1 MSKMFKRLIL
11 VGIGVMSSAANA
23 SDYSA
28 STQLYKVNKNIAN
41 SSTADAETTGA
52 YVFLGYKKH
61 SLELELDQQK
71 INNVNSQQDQTL
83 IYSNYQLPNWQLKAG
98 THRIHFDASD
108 KSLNNYT
115 LGAQYTEYSSYGYA
129 LWLAGLDIYSA
140 DSAQFS
146 NALTSPIGSKLS
158 QASPYTR
165 KYFASSKEGQYYYLE
180 GRLNAQK
187 FAEKVNGD
195 DLYLSAETMV
205 GYGAPKWLF
214 SANAI
219 LLGKN
224 VNLLQKNG
232 LVIQNDGFTHEK
244 NYGIDVQYQITTRA
258 FVKASITKQHYR
270 DALNNKNSFTNNGL
284 FIGLNF

>member
-1 MSKMFKRLIL
+1 MYQTSKKLIF
-11 VGIGVMSSAANA
+11 VGIAMLSSAADA
-23 SDYSA
+23 SDFSA
-28 STQLYKVNKNIAN
+28 STQIYKVNKNIAN

-52 YVFLGYKKH
+52 YAFLGYKKH
-61 SLELELDQQK
+61 SLELELDRQQ

-129 LWLAGLDIYSA
+129 LWLAGLDLYSA

-146 NALTSPIGSKLS
+146 NALTSPIGSKLT
-158 QASPYTR
+158 QASPYAR
-165 KYFASSKEGQYYYLE
+165 QYFASSKEGQYYYLE

-195 DLYLSAETMV
+195 DFYLSAETSV
-205 GYGAPKWLF
+205 GYGTPKWLF

-219 LLGKN
+219 LLGEN

-232 LVIQNDGFTHEK
+232 FVIQNDGFTHEK
-244 NYGIDVQYQITTRA
+244 TYGIDVQYQITTAA

-270 DALNNKNSFTNNGL
+270 DALDNKNTFTNSGL
-284 FIGLNF
+284 FLGFNF